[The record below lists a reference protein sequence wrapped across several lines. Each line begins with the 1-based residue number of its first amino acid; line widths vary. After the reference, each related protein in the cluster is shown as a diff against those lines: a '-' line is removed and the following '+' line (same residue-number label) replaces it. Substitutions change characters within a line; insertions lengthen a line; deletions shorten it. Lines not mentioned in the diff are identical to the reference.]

1 MIFYGEGGVII
12 FGPMLGLFLLMLSY
26 EVWGSVVDT
35 AGKPVPGAAVW
46 VEGGP
51 GTYTLSDG
59 FFRLNAPEGTEVIH
73 AKALGFTEAS
83 ARVYPDEPA
92 ELILI
97 PKAVT
102 SREIVT
108 TASARPV
115 LLSETPL
122 SVNSVSGLD
131 LIRTGGFPR
140 IEEALKTTPSVY
152 PIGSDPITQVVS
164 VRGMARGRSILLLDG
179 MRMVDDRDVG
189 PVFFVHPGLLSS
201 TEVLLGPSSL
211 LYGSGA
217 IGGVVAT
224 GFAKETRYGVAYN
237 TVNKSPEAWGMF
249 SSDMVSLGL
258 WGVDAKDYM
267 SPDTLGADTAI
278 RNSGFRTKG
287 AYTRL
292 SYKGFSL
299 EYIFAHAMDIGRPR
313 DDPNRTSTYN
323 RDYHDLV
330 RLGYE
335 GVGFGLSWKAFVWGH
350 QKLKEAEVE
359 KVKPADSITTYE
371 TTLYNGS
378 DGGATVMATG
388 FLGSHILTCGISGF
402 LRKNLDISV
411 RTTRV
416 TFAGDTTRDTLEI
429 PTQDAGY
436 TEAGAFILDEF
447 PVWILKLRTGLR
459 VDYVAWQALNEE
471 SQSRVAI
478 AGELGMLV
486 PLPWGFELIAS
497 GRRSYRAPELRELY
511 YTGSTARG
519 YQYANPDL
527 SPEMGLTGEAGIRWS
542 SSMFWADGEVFYTH
556 LDSMLVK
563 DIYYDG
569 DSIVFKNT
577 GKAFIKGLE
586 LEAGVS
592 VGKANLSVFG
602 FGMEGRDMLELG
614 PLDDIAAP
622 SWGSMVSYDL
632 GPYYVANSIIPWVRL
647 RGRAAKVDPGPNE
660 VPRESFWLFDAGFDA
675 SFLNGN
681 IGINLAVLNALNTFY
696 YDNADKKG
704 VASPGRN
711 ISLGISGRF

>member
-1 MIFYGEGGVII
+1 MN
-12 FGPMLGLFLLMLSY
+12 MLLLITISF
-26 EVWGSVVDT
+26 EATGSVVDT
-35 AGKPVPGAAVW
+35 SGKPVPGAAVW

-51 GTYTLSDG
+51 GTYTTSDG
-59 FFRLNAPEGTEVIH
+59 SFRLNVPEDTRTIH

-83 ARVYPDEPA
+83 ATVYPDEPA
-92 ELILI
+92 ELILS
-97 PKAVT
+97 PKAIT

-115 LLSETPL
+115 LLSETPI

-131 LIRTGGFPR
+131 MIRTGGFPR
-140 IEEALKTTPSVY
+140 VEEALKTVPSVY

-179 MRMVDDRDVG
+179 MRLVDDRDVG
-189 PVFFVHPGLLSS
+189 PAFFVHPGMLSS

-224 GFAKETRYGVAYN
+224 DFTKETRYGVSYN
-237 TVNKSPEAWGMF
+237 TVNKCPEAWAMF
-249 SSDMVSLGL
+249 SSDMASLGL
-258 WGVDAKDYM
+258 WGIEAQDYM
-267 SPDTLGADTAI
+267 SPDTLNGDTAI

-287 AYTRL
+287 AYMRL
-292 SYKGFSL
+292 GYKGLSL
-299 EYIFAHAMDIGRPR
+299 QYIFAHAMDVGRPR
-313 DDPNRTSTYN
+313 DDPQRTSTYK
-323 RDYHDLV
+323 RDYHDLI

-335 GVGFGLSWKAFVWGH
+335 GVGLGLTWRAFVWGH
-350 QKLKEAEVE
+350 QKLKEAEVD
-359 KVKPADSITTYE
+359 KVKPADSVTTYE
-371 TTLYNGS
+371 TTLYNGT
-378 DGGATVMATG
+378 DGGATVMVTG
-388 FLGSHILTCGISGF
+388 FLGSHILTGGVSGF
-402 LRKNLDISV
+402 LRNNLDISV

-436 TEAGAFILDEF
+436 TEAGAFVLDEF
-447 PVWILKLRTGLR
+447 PVWILKLRAGLR
-459 VDYVAWQALNEE
+459 GDYVGWQALNEE
-471 SQSRVAI
+471 SQSRIAL

-486 PLPWGFELIAS
+486 PLPCGFGLIAS

-511 YTGSTARG
+511 YTGSTSRG

-527 SPEMGLTGEAGIRWS
+527 SPEMGLTGEGGLRWS

-556 LDSMLVK
+556 VDSMLVK

-577 GKAFIKGLE
+577 GKAFMKGVE

-592 VGKANLSVFG
+592 VGKASLCVFG
-602 FGMEGRDMLELG
+602 FAMEGRDMLELG

-622 SWGSMVSYDL
+622 SWASLVSYDL
-632 GPYYVANSIIPWVRL
+632 GPCCVANAIIPWVRW
-647 RGRAAKVDPGPNE
+647 RGRAAKVDPGPSE
-660 VPRESFWLFDAGFDA
+660 VAREAFWLLDAGLDA

-681 IGINLAVLNALNTFY
+681 IGVNLAVLNALNTFY
-696 YDNADKKG
+696 YDNADEKG

-711 ISLGISGRF
+711 ISLGVSGKF